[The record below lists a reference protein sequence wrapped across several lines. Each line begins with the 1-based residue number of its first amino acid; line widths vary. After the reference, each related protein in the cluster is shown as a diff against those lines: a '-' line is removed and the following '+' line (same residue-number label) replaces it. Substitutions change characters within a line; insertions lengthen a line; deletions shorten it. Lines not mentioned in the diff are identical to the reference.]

1 MWLICQ
7 IHGVAHGVGPE
18 SRIFNGACEQR
29 GESQINFAA
38 EFIVCENIPSIP
50 LNFTEPLREK
60 GHFPL
65 SLLYFHSLYHPS
77 TVFNLKPIFPIFLSP
92 SSPSLRIFTS
102 LYALEIGTEE
112 SVEIDFFV
120 RRIRRRRITRI
131 TKEKREKGLNNLAV
145 PNSSVS

>member
-60 GHFPL
+60 GDFLSPPL
-65 SLLYFHSLYHPS
+65 FSFL
-77 TVFNLKPIFPIFLSP
+77 TVFNLKPIFPISFLP
-92 SSPSLRIFTS
+92 LLPFPCEFRSSFLPFESLHRS
-102 LYALEIGTEE
+102 AKSE
-112 SVEIDFFV
+112 
-120 RRIRRRRITRI
+120 RRR
-131 TKEKREKGLNNLAV
+131 G
-145 PNSSVS
+145 